1 MVQVPQERLI
11 LSNGRQ
17 FRDHALIELE
27 RVPRGEVAQLIVLQP
42 TPQRVDRIER
52 RGPGRQRLQAQPSSK
67 VGCQLP
73 DRVPPVHRAAIPDD
87 HEPPLQLLQHRFE
100 EGRHIPVVEV
110 AIRQRLE
117 VQPQS
122 LPPGREPQ
130 RRRDGDL
137 LTSAALV
144 QVRGLA
150 PRRPGAADQGGHQQA
165 TLIDQGEVGPLT
177 PGLLGMRGH
186 WVFSHA
192 AITSG
197 SRWRGTRRG
206 FCGVKPRARS
216 QVLRYH
222 GWSWMP
228 NSWRI
233 SFARRGPVPR
243 SVANPCSVGLSAN
256 QRRTIFS
263 WVVVNWGGRPG
274 AGRARSPCPP
284 SCRYEATHRRTD
296 RGSTP
301 RNSATSWV
309 EYPSR
314 TR

>member
-11 LSNGRQ
+11 LSDRRQ
-17 FRDHALIELE
+17 LPDHALIERE
-27 RVPRGEVAQLIVLQP
+27 RVPWGEVAQLIVLQP
-42 TPQRVDRIER
+42 TPQRVDRIEG
-52 RGPGRQRLQAQPSSK
+52 RGPGRQILQAQAIGE
-67 VGCQLP
+67 VGGQLP
-73 DRVPPVHRAAIPDD
+73 DRVPPVHRTAIPDD
-87 HEPPLQLLQHRFE
+87 HEPPGQLVQHRFE
-100 EGRHIPVVEV
+100 EGRHRPVVEV
-110 AIRQRLE
+110 AVGQRLE
-117 VQPQS
+117 IQPQP

-130 RRRDGDL
+130 CRRHGDL
-137 LTSAALV
+137 PTGAALV

-150 PRRPGAADQGGHQQA
+150 PWRPGAADQRGRQQA
-165 TLIDQGEVGPLT
+165 ALIDQGDVGPLT
-177 PGLLGMRGH
+177 PGLFLMRGH
-186 WVFSHA
+186 WVRSHA

-216 QVLRYH
+216 QVLRYQ

-233 SFARRGPVPR
+233 SFARRGPVHR

-263 WVVVNWGGRPG
+263 WVVVDWGGRPG
-274 AGRARSPCPP
+274 AGRARSPGPP
-284 SCRYEATHRRTD
+284 SWRYAATHRRTD

-301 RNSATSWV
+301 RNAATSWV